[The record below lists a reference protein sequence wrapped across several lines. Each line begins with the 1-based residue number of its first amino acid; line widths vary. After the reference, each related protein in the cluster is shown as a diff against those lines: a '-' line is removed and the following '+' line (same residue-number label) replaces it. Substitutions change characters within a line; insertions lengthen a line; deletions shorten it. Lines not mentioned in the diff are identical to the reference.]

1 MRSRAVFAALPRRLA
16 AVRAVARD
24 AADMSRKREQIEA
37 VVSYLL
43 QGPERSTLFWWLVEH
58 HDELIEAKGHK
69 RTRWGPLALQLAS
82 YGLTDRENKA
92 ASPAVV
98 RLTWQRARK
107 YVAGENAAKAL
118 REAKGNGGKQPSRLP
133 MTWRPQETLPS
144 QRPFAPGSPSEV
156 STIINNEDCTPE
168 EALAGLRRILAERSG
183 R

>member
-1 MRSRAVFAALPRRLA
+1 MRPRAVLAALPRRLA
-16 AVRAVARD
+16 AVRATAGD
-24 AADMSRKREQIEA
+24 TADMSRKHEEVEA

-58 HDELIEAKGHK
+58 HDELVEAKGCK

-98 RLTWQRARK
+98 RLTWQRVRK
-107 YVAGENAAKAL
+107 YVANRNAAKAL
-118 REAKGNGGKQPSRLP
+118 REVGGKRLSRLP
-133 MTWRPQETLPS
+133 PIWRPQEALPS

-156 STIINNEDCTPE
+156 STIINNENCTPE